1 MMATQVI
8 SNSGAFFDPRLSL
21 LPLSYCGFPD
31 FIVARDSY
39 GYVVSNSGAFFDTHL
54 SSLPALLLWISR
66 FHHCK
71 KFLGLC
77 RQVLIHAT
85 SF

>member
-8 SNSGAFFDPRLSL
+8 SNSGAFFDPRLPS

-54 SSLPALLLWISR
+54 SSLPLSYCGFPDFIVARNS
-66 FHHCK
+66 
-71 KFLGLC
+71 
-77 RQVLIHAT
+77 
-85 SF
+85 